1 MSVKHFLKKILYKV
15 LDAQPFL
22 YRPECKI
29 FNHKF
34 EIHKTDIDIWP
45 SYPHMHSI
53 EDNLVLNIYT
63 GEVYR
68 KITRVCISEAR
79 EKDMKKLWNDKRF
92 LEIVL
97 DVRKN
102 KPINIKELDPIPTK
116 WMNSENL
123 KYIIQKQDN
132 AY

>member
-1 MSVKHFLKKILYKV
+1 MSIKHFLKKILYKV

-22 YRPECKI
+22 YKPECKI

-68 KITRVCISEAR
+68 KITRAYISEAR

-123 KYIIQKQDN
+123 KYIIQKKDN

>member
-1 MSVKHFLKKILYKV
+1 MSIKHFLKKILYKV

-63 GEVYR
+63 GKVYR
-68 KITRVCISEAR
+68 KITRAYISEAR
-79 EKDMKKLWNDKRF
+79 EKDMKKLWNDKGF

-123 KYIIQKQDN
+123 KYIIQKKDN

>member
-15 LDAQPFL
+15 LDAQLFL

-34 EIHKTDIDIWP
+34 EIHKTDVDIWP

-53 EDNLVLNIYT
+53 EDDLVLNIYT

-68 KITRVCISEAR
+68 KITRDSISEAK
-79 EKDMKKLWNDKRF
+79 EKDMKKLWNDKKF

-97 DVRKN
+97 ETRKN
-102 KPINIKELDPIPTK
+102 KPINIKELDPIPIK
-116 WMNSENL
+116 WLNEENL
-123 KYIIQKQDN
+123 KWVKQNDTDSK
-132 AY
+132 

>member
-1 MSVKHFLKKILYKV
+1 MSIKHFLKKILYKV

-29 FNHKF
+29 FDHKF
-34 EIHKTDIDIWP
+34 EIHKTDTDIWP

-53 EDNLVLNIYT
+53 EDDLVLNIYT

-68 KITRVCISEAR
+68 KITRDCISKAR
-79 EKDMKKLWNDKRF
+79 EKDMKKLWNDKKF

-97 DVRKN
+97 ETRKN
-102 KPINIKELDPIPTK
+102 KPINIKELNQIPVELLNKENFK
-116 WMNSENL
+116 WV
-123 KYIIQKQDN
+123 KQSN
-132 AY
+132 G